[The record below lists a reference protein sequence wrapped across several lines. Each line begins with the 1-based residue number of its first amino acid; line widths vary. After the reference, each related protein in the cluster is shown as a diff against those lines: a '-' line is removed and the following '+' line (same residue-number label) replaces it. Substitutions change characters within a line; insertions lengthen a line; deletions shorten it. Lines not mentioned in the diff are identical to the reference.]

1 MKFYTFDLILK
12 FFKDSLPMLVTF
24 FKSRAHLSKDLA
36 INSIGKVPLPLPTL
50 PSPPLP
56 RNFFATCPQIY
67 SSTSESC
74 IFDGSDLT
82 VFGQSQLLMLFYKLE
97 IQRTQNH
104 ICQNELGEGALYYV
118 VLSLLS
124 HPIEPLT
131 VR

>member
-36 INSIGKVPLPLPTL
+36 INSIGKVPLP
-50 PSPPLP
+50 PPP